1 MIYNIPRGISVKSRL
16 TGDITIPEHATD
28 PTKHRAQQPQPHRG
42 VDGESGS
49 ESESDT
55 EPEAEPEPESG
66 E

>member
-1 MIYNIPRGISVKSRL
+1 MIYNIPRGISAKSRL
-16 TGDITIPEHATD
+16 TGDTITPEHATD
-28 PTKHRAQQPQPHRG
+28 STKHRTQRPQPHRG

-55 EPEAEPEPESG
+55 ESEPEAELEQE